1 MAKNPLWELH
11 QYGQS
16 LWLDNIRRGLITAGE
31 LARMIEED
39 GIVGVT
45 SNPTIFEKAIGGS
58 TDYDAAMRALVDQG
72 LNADQ
77 ILEALIFEDIRL
89 ATDLLRP
96 LYERSEGRDGFV
108 SIEVSPHLA
117 HDTQATTEQAR
128 RYWRAVDRP
137 NLMVKVPATPEG
149 LPAIQ
154 RLTSEGINVNITL
167 LFSVD
172 RYEEVMEAYL
182 SGLEQRIAEGQ
193 PVTHIASVASFFVS
207 RVDTAVDRRLEAL
220 LRGVEDPLQKEQL
233 QELLGRA
240 AIANAKEAYQR
251 FKRVFTSA
259 RFAALREKGARVQRP
274 LWASTSTKN
283 PNYRDTLYLEELI
296 GPDTVNTLPHQTILA
311 FKDHGVVRG
320 VTLEEDREGARETL
334 RRLAELG
341 IDMSAITQG
350 ELVVEGVQAFADSY
364 DKLRQVVADKRASLL
379 AEVGKRRTASL
390 GRYQSSVDQALRD
403 LEAQQFSRRLW
414 AKDPSLWKT
423 ETEHQRVI
431 AQRLGWLNAIEW
443 LKESAEELVGF
454 AEEVQDAGLAHALLL
469 GMGGS
474 SLASE
479 VLRTT
484 FGVATGFPDLAVLD
498 STVPAAVLRAER
510 SVDLSRTL
518 FIVSSK
524 SGTTTET
531 LALSRYF
538 YEKMRVLKGER
549 VGEHFVAITDAG
561 TPLQDWARQ
570 ANFRRIFLNPSDI
583 GGRYSALS
591 YFGMVPAA
599 IMGLDIKTLLDRAEG
614 MLRCCD
620 LGIPLKDN
628 PGAEL
633 GAILGQAA
641 RVGRDKVTLV
651 TTDPIGSFGHW
662 VEQLLAESTG
672 KAGAGLIPIQ
682 GEPLGDAALYGHD
695 RLFVQMRVEGNRD
708 EEVER
713 RLSELEVAGHPVVRI
728 HLSDGFDLGQE
739 FFRWEVATAVAGS
752 ILGINPF
759 DEPNVQESK
768 DNTRRLLG
776 IYQAERRLPE
786 ERAALSEGR
795 LSLYGEVKGSS
806 LGAGLAG
813 FLDQAR
819 PGDYLALMAY
829 LPATLEVD
837 ALLQAIRL
845 RMREQLRLAT
855 MLGYGPRYLH
865 STGQLHKG
873 GPDKGLF
880 IQLTAEDGEDIPIP
894 GQPYTFGLLKRAQ
907 ALGDFE
913 ALRRRGRRVTRMHL
927 GADIEAGLKR
937 LLHELE

>member
-1 MAKNPLWELH
+1 M
-11 QYGQS
+11 
-16 LWLDNIRRGLITAGE
+16 
-31 LARMIEED
+31 
-39 GIVGVT
+39 
-45 SNPTIFEKAIGGS
+45 
-58 TDYDAAMRALVDQG
+58 
-72 LNADQ
+72 
-77 ILEALIFEDIRL
+77 
-89 ATDLLRP
+89 
-96 LYERSEGRDGFV
+96 
-108 SIEVSPHLA
+108 
-117 HDTQATTEQAR
+117 
-128 RYWRAVDRP
+128 
-137 NLMVKVPATPEG
+137 
-149 LPAIQ
+149 
-154 RLTSEGINVNITL
+154 
-167 LFSVD
+167 
-172 RYEEVMEAYL
+172 
-182 SGLEQRIAEGQ
+182 
-193 PVTHIASVASFFVS
+193 
-207 RVDTAVDRRLEAL
+207 
-220 LRGVEDPLQKEQL
+220 
-233 QELLGRA
+233 
-240 AIANAKEAYQR
+240 
-251 FKRVFTSA
+251 
-259 RFAALREKGARVQRP
+259 
-274 LWASTSTKN
+274 
-283 PNYRDTLYLEELI
+283 
-296 GPDTVNTLPHQTILA
+296 
-311 FKDHGVVRG
+311 
-320 VTLEEDREGARETL
+320 
-334 RRLAELG
+334 
-341 IDMSAITQG
+341 
-350 ELVVEGVQAFADSY
+350 
-364 DKLRQVVADKRASLL
+364 
-379 AEVGKRRTASL
+379 
-390 GRYQSSVDQALRD
+390 
-403 LEAQQFSRRLW
+403 
-414 AKDPSLWKT
+414 WKT

-498 STVPAAVLRAER
+498 STVPAAVLQAER

-524 SGTTTET
+524 SGTTTEM

-561 TPLQDWARQ
+561 TPLEDWARQ

-583 GGRYSALS
+583 GGRFSALS

-713 RLSELEVAGHPVVRI
+713 RLSELEAAGHPVLRI
-728 HLSDGFDLGQE
+728 PLEDTLDVGGE
-739 FFRWEVATAVAGS
+739 FFRWEVATAVAGAL
-752 ILGINPF
+752 LGINPF

-768 DNTRRLLG
+768 DNTRRLLE
-776 IYQAERRLPE
+776 IYQSERRLPE
-786 ERAALSEGR
+786 DRVALSEGG
-795 LSLYGEVKGSS
+795 LSLYGEVGGRALRVALGDFLGS
-806 LGAGLAG
+806 
-813 FLDQAR
+813 AR
-819 PGDYLALMAY
+819 LGDYLALLAY
-829 LPATLEVD
+829 LPPTPEMD
-837 ALLQAIRL
+837 RLLQAIRVRL
-845 RMREQLRLAT
+845 RDSLRLAT
-855 MLGYGPRYLH
+855 MLSYGPRYLH

-873 GPDKGLF
+873 GPDKALL
-880 IQLTAEDGEDIPIP
+880 IQLTADDAEDIPIP
-894 GQPYTFGLLKRAQ
+894 GQLYTFGLLVR
-907 ALGDFE
+907 
-913 ALRRRGRRVTRMHL
+913 
-927 GADIEAGLKR
+927 
-937 LLHELE
+937 